1 MKLIIAG
8 IGITIIITIVILALA
23 IATLV
28 KVNNQTNDRPYV
40 DTSSTTTTTTT
51 TTTPGNLVLAESIR
65 IDDVMNYLKELQRI
79 ATANNGNRAVTTTGF
94 NETLRYIIN
103 TLAINT
109 NYKVSTQFFPIR
121 QFALDGIPTLI
132 SSINGV

>member
-8 IGITIIITIVILALA
+8 IGIAIIITIGILAIA

-28 KVNNQTNDRPYV
+28 KVSNQTNDRPYV
-40 DTSSTTTTTTT
+40 DTSSTTTTTK
-51 TTTPGNLVLAESIR
+51 TTPGNLVLAESIR

-79 ATANNGNRAVTTTGF
+79 ATANNGNRAITTTGF
-94 NETLRYIIN
+94 NETLHYIIN

-109 NYKVSTQFFPIR
+109 NYKVSTQLFPIR
-121 QFALDGIPTLI
+121 QFALDGIPI
-132 SSINGV
+132 FNFIN